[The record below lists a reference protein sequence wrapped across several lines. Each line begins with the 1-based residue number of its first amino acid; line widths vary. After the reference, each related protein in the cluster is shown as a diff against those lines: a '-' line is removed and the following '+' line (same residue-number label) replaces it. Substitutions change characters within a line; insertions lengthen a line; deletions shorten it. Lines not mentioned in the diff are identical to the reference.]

1 MFQLMRNSPTC
12 TYIDQNPRKW
22 KLCYMDPRCVCM
34 GKKNMVEIPHC
45 TTFLKWLW
53 VEQCLIP
60 KKWDHQ
66 RTHKIFLILS
76 RLCTPCPKKRGLRIW
91 STSTSVLFNSTQ
103 QIGRCFVLC
112 MVKKNPVHS
121 GKLDV
126 NFLPNCLLIIWQ
138 KVWPHYKVI
147 FFEVERQ
154 TNPNNN
160 CWKKIWTHPILP
172 ISTKIYGKIFKL
184 FRF

>member
-12 TYIDQNPRKW
+12 AYIDQNLRKW

-34 GKKNMVEIPHC
+34 GKKNMVEIPQC

-112 MVKKNPVHS
+112 MVKKIQYTVANWMSIFCQIVCWLF
-121 GKLDV
+121 GKKYDH
-126 NFLPNCLLIIWQ
+126 I
-138 KVWPHYKVI
+138 
-147 FFEVERQ
+147 
-154 TNPNNN
+154 
-160 CWKKIWTHPILP
+160 
-172 ISTKIYGKIFKL
+172 TKWSF
-184 FRF
+184 